1 MGCCENKYSCKEI
14 SEDKIKQCIQIG
26 NATTLLNIYRL
37 IAHKDKKFDINKIL
51 YKVDEALSVTPL
63 GLALILGQGQ
73 MFMTILEDMNGD
85 FLAMEYQFEQANTSG
100 IAIICLNNYLVLLQT
115 YLPLY
120 LSAQKSKR
128 AIDPEIKSQSALI
141 LDSHLI
147 SSEPL
152 DYSYTPIQLAVE
164 NGHISIVSFLINYTS
179 SIVHAPQEIDV
190 HYREEITGNN
200 CALIACKCNNYNMIK
215 FLHSQCSVDFSI
227 INRFSENAIN
237 ILAIGSKEN
246 KLDTFKCL
254 EYLIDKI
261 GIDPFYNW
269 KETLIMLEDDQSISY
284 MEQKL
289 RSQEINVKKKDLNGL
304 GTQINYKRSL
314 FNAYNAKKLEKVQN
328 NYQS

>member
-1 MGCCENKYSCKEI
+1 MGCCENTCSGKEI
-14 SEDKIKQCIQIG
+14 SENKIKQCIQMG
-26 NATTLLNIYRL
+26 NASTLLSIYRL
-37 IAHKDKKFDINKIL
+37 IVHKDKKFDINKIL
-51 YKVDEALSVTPL
+51 YKVDEALFVTPL

-85 FLAMEYQFEQANTSG
+85 FLAMENQFEQANTSG

-120 LSAQKSKR
+120 LSTKKIINSKTK
-128 AIDPEIKSQSALI
+128 PQSTLI
-141 LDSHLI
+141 LDSQLM

-152 DYSYTPIQLAVE
+152 AYSYTPIQLAVE

-179 SIVHAPQEIDV
+179 SMVHAPQEIDL
-190 HYREEITGNN
+190 HYKEEITGNN
-200 CALIACKCNNYNMIK
+200 CALIACKSNNYNMIK
-215 FLHSQCSVDFSI
+215 FLHSQCSADFSI

-237 ILAIGSKEN
+237 ILAIGSQEN
-246 KLDTFKCL
+246 KSETFKCL

-261 GIDPFYNW
+261 GIDPFYKW
-269 KETLIMLEDDQSISY
+269 KETLLTLEDDQSIFY

-289 RSQEINVKKKDLNGL
+289 HSQEISVKKKDLIAS

-314 FNAYNAKKLEKVQN
+314 CNAYDGKILEKIKN
-328 NYQS
+328 NRQG